1 MKLFSVVLAVLIV
14 IYSSFSS
21 ASQKFQSVESDRES
35 KELAVSES
43 RPIEKISVSANRNY
57 LNQKTLMALPADTLL
72 VNEQLSPNRSITD
85 WLVQLPGLSLNG
97 QGGLMQSYSLRGF
110 SRARIRTEVDGI
122 PLITDRRAGNS
133 ASFISPDFIS
143 SLAVQKGASST
154 IYGSGAIGGVVN
166 LYTIADN
173 SQKFSASHR
182 SNTKQQSLSFNYG
195 VDQYQGGIS
204 YRKSGNSLDANGQTL
219 NDGFSQTSALF
230 KMQTQ
235 VNNLDF
241 LFSWLLSV
249 TKDIGKSSAL
259 YPKER
264 ITLYPE
270 EIHSLSQF
278 QLRSSQ
284 EWLLRLFHHYQ
295 NWDSEV
301 ERVGKRI
308 NLTQYQAHT
317 LGGLYY
323 QKHNLFFGEG
333 RIGLDWL
340 ARQGVKI
347 DETELSLDRNINFQQ
362 NLINGQQNNYAIF
375 ADEHWQFESVKLM
388 AGLRADFINQKNLIV
403 EQKSA
408 RSKHKLNGTL
418 ALTWQASTQWSF
430 RTEYGTSF
438 RFPSLTELYFNG
450 DTPRGLTVGNSS
462 LLPETSKGFAFD
474 IQYQNDIAEITLN
487 SYQQHIDNY
496 IERFRVDP
504 NTRSYRNLSAG
515 KILGL
520 ELSIDWQFVDEISHK
535 LSYQWQQ
542 GEDDKGETLADLNSP
557 QWQLNTTW
565 QLTQST
571 LQSNLRY
578 RVADDNYADG
588 EQRLQSAF
596 ILDFK
601 WQWQLF
607 EQFSIELSG
616 NNLFNKLYYG
626 SSDEDAAFQPGRTI
640 GLSFT
645 WQP

>member
-1 MKLFSVVLAVLIV
+1 MRLFSVVLAVLIT
-14 IYSSFSS
+14 IHSNFSS
-21 ASQKFQSVESDRES
+21 ASQIFPSAEPDRES
-35 KELAVSES
+35 KKLVLSES
-43 RPIEKISVSANRNY
+43 RLIEKISVSANRNY
-57 LNQKTLMALPADTLL
+57 LNQKTLMAFPADTLL
-72 VNEQLSPNRSITD
+72 VNEQLSPNRSIAD

-133 ASFISPDFIS
+133 ASFITPDFIS

-173 SQKFSASHR
+173 NQKFSASHQ
-182 SNTKQQSLSFNYG
+182 SNAKQQSLSFSYG
-195 VDQYQGGIS
+195 VDQYQGGLS
-204 YRKSGNSLDANGQTL
+204 YRKSGNSVDGNGQVL

-230 KMQTQ
+230 KIQTQ

-241 LFSWLLSV
+241 LFSWLPSV
-249 TKDIGKSSAL
+249 SKDIGKSSAL
-259 YPKER
+259 YPQER

-270 EIHSLSQF
+270 EIHSLSQIQF
-278 QLRSSQ
+278 RSSRD
-284 EWLLRLFHHYQ
+284 WLFKLFHHYQ

-317 LGGLYY
+317 LGALYY
-323 QKHNLFFGEG
+323 RNHNLFFGEG

-340 ARQGVKI
+340 ARQGVNI
-347 DETELSLDRNINFQQ
+347 GETELSLNRTVNFQQ
-362 NLINGQQNNYAIF
+362 SLINGQQSNYAIF
-375 ADEHWQFESVKLM
+375 VDEHWQFDSVKLM
-388 AGLRADFINQKNLIV
+388 TGLRYDFIHQENLIV

-408 RSKHKLNGTL
+408 RSKHKLNGTF
-418 ALTWQASTQWSF
+418 ALTWQASPHWSF

-450 DTPRGLTVGNSS
+450 DTPRGLTVGNSN
-462 LLPETSKGFAFD
+462 LVPETSKGFAFD
-474 IQYQNDIAEITLN
+474 IQYQNDNAEIALN

-504 NTRSYRNLSAG
+504 NTRSYRNLSTG
-515 KILGL
+515 KITGL
-520 ELSIDWQFVDEISHK
+520 ELSIGWQFIDEITHK

-542 GEDDKGETLADLNSP
+542 GEDDKGETLADLNPP

-565 QLTQST
+565 QLTQGT

-578 RVADDNYADG
+578 RIANDSYADG
-588 EQRLQSAF
+588 EQPLQSAV

-601 WQWQLF
+601 WQWLLTEQL
-607 EQFSIELSG
+607 SIELSA
-616 NNLFNKLYYG
+616 NNLFSKLYYG
-626 SSDEDAAFQPGRTI
+626 SSDKDAAFQPGRTV